1 MKHLSAILIF
11 ILVLMNLY
19 GCYSKSSEL
28 IELKLYAFRENNNF
42 VIKVSTNLGDGVL
55 IRYEVEGIKDGW
67 GYIPIKNR
75 MGEVKIENVSERT
88 YDDRKEG
95 YFTVKVRF
103 EPFVMNPSQQPK
115 WLAEKYGYFN
125 EKLNGMEKTGD
136 TSIGYLKEEQGIKV
150 IEASTTIE

>member
-1 MKHLSAILIF
+1 
-11 ILVLMNLY
+11 
-19 GCYSKSSEL
+19 
-28 IELKLYAFRENNNF
+28 
-42 VIKVSTNLGDGVL
+42 
-55 IRYEVEGIKDGW
+55 
-67 GYIPIKNR
+67 

-88 YDDRKEG
+88 YDDRKEE

-125 EKLNGMEKTGD
+125 EKLNGMKKTED